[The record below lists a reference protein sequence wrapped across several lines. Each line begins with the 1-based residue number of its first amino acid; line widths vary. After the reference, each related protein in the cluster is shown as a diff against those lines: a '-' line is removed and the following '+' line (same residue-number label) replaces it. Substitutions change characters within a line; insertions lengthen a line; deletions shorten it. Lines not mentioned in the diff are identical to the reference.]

1 MIEQIDQLR
10 EIAIQ
15 IDEVFAVTD
24 FLMARHFKYHTQ
36 STADMLNTF
45 TLTGDLIRLVHDIV
59 WRQIGS
65 LADTIEALLSMERE
79 ASESNAA

>member
-1 MIEQIDQLR
+1 
-10 EIAIQ
+10 
-15 IDEVFAVTD
+15 
-24 FLMARHFKYHTQ
+24 
-36 STADMLNTF
+36 MLNTF